1 MTYQE
6 FISEWNNE
14 AQTIHVQTSGSTG
27 VPKKMN
33 VRKDRMIESAKMT
46 CDFLALQPG
55 DTALLCMNLDYIG
68 AKMMVV
74 RSLVRQLH
82 LVQVAPSGHPLVT
95 VDVPITFAA
104 MVPLQVFNSLQ
115 VPEEREKLRQIKH
128 LIIGGGAIDDVLAA
142 QLHDF
147 PHAVWSTYGMTE
159 TLSHIALRRLNGLE
173 SSSWYTPLQGIKVS
187 TNADDCLVIDAPMLC
202 DTPIVTND
210 IAEIRETSTS
220 EGKNTLAFRI
230 IGRQDNVINTGGVKV
245 HAEELENLMRN
256 FLTFPYMITKRKHAK
271 FGEIVVLFVQME
283 LSYSRQQ
290 AASQSPQAL
299 LRVLHKI
306 CHRTLLPYWE
316 PRLYIAVD
324 KIPMTANGK
333 PNRAEA
339 LLMAETFNFPAT
351 HVYDLDKVEA

>member
-27 VPKKMN
+27 APKKMK

-46 CDFLALQPG
+46 CDFLGLQSG

-74 RSLVRQLH
+74 RSLVRQLR
-82 LVQVAPSGHPLVT
+82 LIQVAPSGHPLAT

-104 MVPLQVFNSLQ
+104 MVPLQVYNSLQ

-173 SSSWYTPLQGIKVS
+173 SSSWYTPLQGIKVT
-187 TNADDCLVIDAPMLC
+187 TNADDCLVIDAPKLC

-210 IAEIRETSTS
+210 MAEIREISTS
-220 EGKNTLAFRI
+220 EGKNALAFRI
-230 IGRQDNVINTGGVKV
+230 IGRRDNVINSGGVKIQM
-245 HAEELENLMRN
+245 EELERLMRP
-256 FLTFPYMITKRKHAK
+256 FLTMPYMVTKRKSEK
-271 FGEIVVLFVQME
+271 FGEIVVLMVEKEGDDEGATVEEKSE
-283 LSYSRQQ
+283 LPILQ
-290 AASQSPQAL
+290 AIHRLLHRAL
-299 LRVLHKI
+299 PR
-306 CHRTLLPYWE
+306 YWE
-316 PRLYIAVD
+316 PRLYLSVD
-324 KIPMTANGK
+324 RIPMTETGK
-333 PNRAEA
+333 PNRALA
-339 LLMAETFNFPAT
+339 QQMAEIP
-351 HVYDLDKVEA
+351 DLPCSRAFALDDE

>member
-6 FISEWNNE
+6 FISEWNNN

-27 VPKKMN
+27 APKKLN

-74 RSLVRQLH
+74 RSLVRQLR
-82 LVQVAPSGHPLVT
+82 LIQVVPSGHPLVT

-104 MVPLQVFNSLQ
+104 MVPLQVYNSLQ

-159 TLSHIALRRLNGLE
+159 TLSHIALRRVNGCE

-187 TNADDCLVIDAPMLC
+187 TNADDCLMIDAPMLC
-202 DTPIVTND
+202 DSPIVTND
-210 IAEIRETSTS
+210 MAEIRSTSTS
-220 EGKNTLAFRI
+220 EGQNALAFRI
-230 IGRQDNVINTGGVKV
+230 IGRRDNVINSGGVKIQM
-245 HAEELENLMRN
+245 EELERLIRP
-256 FLTFPYMITKRKHAK
+256 FLTMPYMVTKCKSEK
-271 FGEIVVLFVQME
+271 FGEIVVLMVEKEGDDEGATVEEKSE
-283 LSYSRQQ
+283 LPILR
-290 AASQSPQAL
+290 AIHKLLHRAL
-299 LRVLHKI
+299 PR
-306 CHRTLLPYWE
+306 YWE
-316 PRLYIAVD
+316 PRLYLSVD
-324 KIPMTANGK
+324 RIPMTETGK
-333 PNRAEA
+333 PNRALA
-339 LLMAETFNFPAT
+339 QQMAEKP
-351 HVYDLDKVEA
+351 DLSCNSVFAVDDE

>member
-6 FISEWNNE
+6 FISEWNDD

-27 VPKKMN
+27 APKKLN
-33 VRKDRMIESAKMT
+33 VRKDKMIESAKMT

-82 LVQVAPSGHPLVT
+82 LVQVAPSGHPLAT

-104 MVPLQVFNSLQ
+104 MVPLQVYNSLH

-173 SSSWYTPLQGIKVS
+173 SSSWYTPLQGIKVT
-187 TNADDCLVIDAPMLC
+187 TNADDCLVIDAPKLC

-210 IAEIRETSTS
+210 IAEIRATSTS
-220 EGKNTLAFRI
+220 EGKNALAFRI
-230 IGRQDNVINTGGVKV
+230 IGRRDNVINSGGVKIQM
-245 HAEELENLMRN
+245 EELERLMRP
-256 FLTFPYMITKRKHAK
+256 FLTMPYMVTKRKSEK
-271 FGEIVVLFVQME
+271 FGEIVVLMVEKEGDDEGATVEEKSE
-283 LSYSRQQ
+283 LPMLR
-290 AASQSPQAL
+290 AILRLLHRAL
-299 LRVLHKI
+299 PR
-306 CHRTLLPYWE
+306 YWE
-316 PRLYIAVD
+316 PRLYLSVD
-324 KIPMTANGK
+324 RIPMTETGK
-333 PNRAEA
+333 LNRALA
-339 LLMAETFNFPAT
+339 QQMAEKL
-351 HVYDLDKVEA
+351 DLPCSRVFALDDE

>member
-6 FISEWNNE
+6 FISEWNDD

-27 VPKKMN
+27 APKKMN

-46 CDFLALQPG
+46 CDFLGLQSG

-82 LVQVAPSGHPLVT
+82 LIQVAPSGHPLAK

-104 MVPLQVFNSLQ
+104 MVPLQVYNSLQ
-115 VPEEREKLRQIKH
+115 VPEEWEKLRQIKH
-128 LIIGGGAIDDVLAA
+128 LIIGGGAIDDALAA

-202 DTPIVTND
+202 DSPIVTND
-210 IAEIRETSTS
+210 IAEIRATSTS
-220 EGKNTLAFRI
+220 EGQNALAFRI
-230 IGRQDNVINTGGVKV
+230 IGRRDNVINSGGVKIQM
-245 HAEELENLMRN
+245 EELERLIRP
-256 FLTFPYMITKRKHAK
+256 FLTMPYMVTKRKSEK
-271 FGEIVVLFVQME
+271 FGEIVVLMVEREGDDEGATVEEKSE
-283 LSYSRQQ
+283 LPILQ
-290 AASQSPQAL
+290 AIHRLLHRAL
-299 LRVLHKI
+299 PR
-306 CHRTLLPYWE
+306 YWE
-316 PRLYIAVD
+316 PRLYLSVD
-324 KIPMTANGK
+324 RIPMTETGK
-333 PNRAEA
+333 PNRALA
-339 LLMAETFNFPAT
+339 QQMAEIP
-351 HVYDLDKVEA
+351 DLPCSRAFALDDE

>member
-27 VPKKMN
+27 APKKMN

-46 CDFLALQPG
+46 CDFLGLQPG

-82 LVQVAPSGHPLVT
+82 LVQVAPSGHPLAT

-104 MVPLQVFNSLQ
+104 MVPLQVYNSLQ

-173 SSSWYTPLQGIKVS
+173 SSSWYTPLQGIKVT
-187 TNADDCLVIDAPMLC
+187 TNADECLVIDASKLC

-210 IAEIRETSTS
+210 IAEIREISIS
-220 EGKNTLAFRI
+220 DEQNALAFRI
-230 IGRQDNVINTGGVKV
+230 IGRRDNVINSGGVKIQM
-245 HAEELENLMRN
+245 EELERLMRP
-256 FLTFPYMITKRKHAK
+256 FLTMPYMVTKCKSEK
-271 FGEIVVLFVQME
+271 FGEIVVLMVEKEGDDEGATVEEKSE
-283 LSYSRQQ
+283 LPILQ
-290 AASQSPQAL
+290 AIHRLLHRAL
-299 LRVLHKI
+299 PR
-306 CHRTLLPYWE
+306 YWE
-316 PRLYIAVD
+316 PRLYLSVD
-324 KIPMTANGK
+324 RIPMTETGK
-333 PNRAEA
+333 PNRALA
-339 LLMAETFNFPAT
+339 QRMAEKP
-351 HVYDLDKVEA
+351 DLTCSRVFAVDDE

>member
-6 FISEWNNE
+6 FISEWNDE

-27 VPKKMN
+27 APKKMN

-46 CDFLALQPG
+46 CDFLGLRPG

-82 LVQVAPSGHPLVT
+82 LVQVAPSGHPLAT

-104 MVPLQVFNSLQ
+104 MVPLQVYNSLH

-187 TNADDCLVIDAPMLC
+187 TNADDCLVIDAPKLC

-210 IAEIRETSTS
+210 IAEIRATSTS
-220 EGKNTLAFRI
+220 EGKNALAFRI
-230 IGRQDNVINTGGVKV
+230 IGRRDNVINSGGVKIQM
-245 HAEELENLMRN
+245 EELERLMRP
-256 FLTFPYMITKRKHAK
+256 FLTMPYMVTKRKSEK
-271 FGEIVVLFVQME
+271 FGEIVVLMVEKEGDDEGATVEEKSE
-283 LSYSRQQ
+283 LPMLR
-290 AASQSPQAL
+290 AILRLLHRAL
-299 LRVLHKI
+299 PR
-306 CHRTLLPYWE
+306 YWE
-316 PRLYIAVD
+316 PRLYLSVD
-324 KIPMTANGK
+324 RIPMTETGK
-333 PNRAEA
+333 LNRALA
-339 LLMAETFNFPAT
+339 QQMAEKL
-351 HVYDLDKVEA
+351 DLPCSRVFALDDE

>member
-27 VPKKMN
+27 APKKMK

-46 CDFLALQPG
+46 CDFLGLQSG

-82 LVQVAPSGHPLVT
+82 LIQVAPSGHPLAT

-104 MVPLQVFNSLQ
+104 MVPLQVYNSLQ

-128 LIIGGGAIDDVLAA
+128 LIIGGGAIDDALAV

-173 SSSWYTPLQGIKVS
+173 SSSWYTPLQGIKVT

-202 DTPIVTND
+202 DSPIVTND
-210 IAEIRETSTS
+210 MAEIREISTS
-220 EGKNTLAFRI
+220 EGQNTLAFRI
-230 IGRQDNVINTGGVKV
+230 IGRRDNVINSGGVKIQM
-245 HAEELENLMRN
+245 EELERLMRP
-256 FLTFPYMITKRKHAK
+256 FLTMPYMVTKRKSEK
-271 FGEIVVLFVQME
+271 FGEIVVLMVEKEGDDEGATVEEKSE
-283 LSYSRQQ
+283 LPILR
-290 AASQSPQAL
+290 AIHKLLHRAL
-299 LRVLHKI
+299 PR
-306 CHRTLLPYWE
+306 YWE
-316 PRLYIAVD
+316 PRLYLSVD
-324 KIPMTANGK
+324 SIPMTETGK
-333 PNRAEA
+333 PNRALA
-339 LLMAETFNFPAT
+339 QQMAEKP
-351 HVYDLDKVEA
+351 DLSCNSVFAVDDE

>member
-6 FISEWNNE
+6 FISEWNND

-27 VPKKMN
+27 APKKLN

-46 CDFLALQPG
+46 CNFLGLQSG

-74 RSLVRQLH
+74 RSLVRQLR
-82 LVQVAPSGHPLVT
+82 LIQVAPSGHPLAT

-104 MVPLQVFNSLQ
+104 MVPLQVYNSLQ
-115 VPEEREKLRQIKH
+115 VPEEWEKLRQIKH

-173 SSSWYTPLQGIKVS
+173 SSSWYTPLQGIKVT
-187 TNADDCLVIDAPMLC
+187 TNADDCLVIDAPKLC

-210 IAEIRETSTS
+210 MAEIRATSTS
-220 EGKNTLAFRI
+220 EGKNVLAFRI
-230 IGRQDNVINTGGVKV
+230 IGRRDNVINSGGVKIQM
-245 HAEELENLMRN
+245 EELERLIRP
-256 FLTFPYMITKRKHAK
+256 FLTMPYMVTKRKSEK
-271 FGEIVVLFVQME
+271 FGEIVVLMVEKEGDDEGATVEEKSE
-283 LSYSRQQ
+283 LPMLR
-290 AASQSPQAL
+290 AILRLLHRAL
-299 LRVLHKI
+299 PR
-306 CHRTLLPYWE
+306 YWE
-316 PRLYIAVD
+316 PRLYLSVD
-324 KIPMTANGK
+324 RIPMTETGK
-333 PNRAEA
+333 LNRALA
-339 LLMAETFNFPAT
+339 QQMAEKL
-351 HVYDLDKVEA
+351 DLPCSRVFALDDE

>member
-27 VPKKMN
+27 APKKMK
-33 VRKDRMIESAKMT
+33 VRRERMIESAKMT
-46 CDFLALQPG
+46 CDFLGLQSG

-82 LVQVAPSGHPLVT
+82 LIQVAPSGHPLAT

-104 MVPLQVFNSLQ
+104 MVPLQVYNSLQ

-128 LIIGGGAIDDVLAA
+128 LIIGGGAIDDVLAV

-173 SSSWYTPLQGIKVS
+173 SSSWYTPLQGIKVT
-187 TNADDCLVIDAPMLC
+187 TNADDCLVIDAPKLC

-210 IAEIRETSTS
+210 IAEIRATSTS
-220 EGKNTLAFRI
+220 EGKNALAFRI
-230 IGRQDNVINTGGVKV
+230 IGRRDNVINSGGVKIQM
-245 HAEELENLMRN
+245 EELERLIRP
-256 FLTFPYMITKRKHAK
+256 FLTMPYMVTKCKSEK
-271 FGEIVVLFVQME
+271 FGEIVVLMVEKEGDDEGATVEEKSE
-283 LSYSRQQ
+283 LPILQ
-290 AASQSPQAL
+290 AIHRLLHRAL
-299 LRVLHKI
+299 PR
-306 CHRTLLPYWE
+306 YWE
-316 PRLYIAVD
+316 PRLYLSVD
-324 KIPMTANGK
+324 RIPMTETGK
-333 PNRAEA
+333 PNRALA
-339 LLMAETFNFPAT
+339 QRMAEKP
-351 HVYDLDKVEA
+351 DLTCSRVFAVDDE

>member
-27 VPKKMN
+27 APKKLN

-46 CDFLALQPG
+46 CDFLGLQSG

-82 LVQVAPSGHPLVT
+82 LVQVAPSGHPLAT

-104 MVPLQVFNSLQ
+104 MVPLQVYNSLQ

-128 LIIGGGAIDDVLAA
+128 LIIGGGAIDDVLAT

-187 TNADDCLVIDAPMLC
+187 TNADDCLVIDAPKLC

-210 IAEIRETSTS
+210 IAEIREISTS
-220 EGKNTLAFRI
+220 EGKNVLAFRI
-230 IGRQDNVINTGGVKV
+230 IGRRDNVINSGGVKIQM
-245 HAEELENLMRN
+245 EELERLIRP
-256 FLTFPYMITKRKHAK
+256 FLTMPYMVTKRKSEK
-271 FGEIVVLFVQME
+271 FGEIVVLMVKREGDDEGATVEEKSE
-283 LSYSRQQ
+283 LPMLR
-290 AASQSPQAL
+290 AILRLLHRAL
-299 LRVLHKI
+299 PR
-306 CHRTLLPYWE
+306 YWE
-316 PRLYIAVD
+316 PRLYLSVD
-324 KIPMTANGK
+324 RIPMTETGK
-333 PNRAEA
+333 LNRALA
-339 LLMAETFNFPAT
+339 QQMAEKL
-351 HVYDLDKVEA
+351 DLPCSRVFALDDE

>member
-6 FISEWNNE
+6 FISEWNND

-27 VPKKMN
+27 APKKMN

-46 CDFLALQPG
+46 CDFLGLQPG

-74 RSLVRQLH
+74 RSLVRQLR
-82 LVQVAPSGHPLVT
+82 LIQVAPSGHPLAT

-128 LIIGGGAIDDVLAA
+128 LIIGGGTVDDVLAA

-159 TLSHIALRRLNGLE
+159 TLSHIALRRLNGHQ
-173 SSSWYTPLQGIKVS
+173 SSSWYTPLQGIKVT
-187 TNADDCLVIDAPMLC
+187 TNADECLVIDAPKLC

-210 IAEIRETSTS
+210 IAEIRTTSTS
-220 EGKNTLAFRI
+220 EGQNALAFRL
-230 IGRQDNVINTGGVKV
+230 IGRRDNVINSGGVKIQM
-245 HAEELENLMRN
+245 EELERLMRP
-256 FLTFPYMITKRKHAK
+256 FLTMPYMVTKRKSEK
-271 FGEIVVLFVQME
+271 FGEIVVLMVEREDDGEGATFEEKSE
-283 LSYSRQQ
+283 LPILQ
-290 AASQSPQAL
+290 AIHKLLHRAL
-299 LRVLHKI
+299 PR
-306 CHRTLLPYWE
+306 YWE
-316 PRLYIAVD
+316 PRLYLSVD
-324 KIPMTANGK
+324 RIPMTETGK
-333 PNRAEA
+333 PNRALA
-339 LLMAETFNFPAT
+339 QRMAENP
-351 HVYDLDKVEA
+351 DLPSSSVFAVDDK

>member
-6 FISEWNNE
+6 FISEWNDE

-27 VPKKMN
+27 APKKMN

-46 CDFLALQPG
+46 CNFLGLQSG

-82 LVQVAPSGHPLVT
+82 LVQVAPSGHPLAT

-104 MVPLQVFNSLQ
+104 MVPLQVYNSLH

-173 SSSWYTPLQGIKVS
+173 SSSWYTPLQGIKVT
-187 TNADDCLVIDAPMLC
+187 TNADDCLVIDAPKLC

-210 IAEIRETSTS
+210 MAEIREISTS
-220 EGKNTLAFRI
+220 EGKNVLAFRI
-230 IGRQDNVINTGGVKV
+230 IGRRDNVINSGGVKIQM
-245 HAEELENLMRN
+245 EELERLIRP
-256 FLTFPYMITKRKHAK
+256 FLTMPYMVTKCKSEK
-271 FGEIVVLFVQME
+271 FGEIVVLMVEKEGDDEGATVEEKSE
-283 LSYSRQQ
+283 LPILQ
-290 AASQSPQAL
+290 AIHRLLHRAL
-299 LRVLHKI
+299 PR
-306 CHRTLLPYWE
+306 YWE
-316 PRLYIAVD
+316 PRLYLSVD
-324 KIPMTANGK
+324 RIPMTETGK
-333 PNRAEA
+333 PNRALA
-339 LLMAETFNFPAT
+339 QRMAEKP
-351 HVYDLDKVEA
+351 DLTCSRVFAVDDE

>member
-6 FISEWNNE
+6 FISEWNND

-27 VPKKMN
+27 APKKLN

-46 CDFLALQPG
+46 CNFLGLQPG

-74 RSLVRQLH
+74 RSLVRQLR
-82 LVQVAPSGHPLVT
+82 LIQVAPSGHPLAT

-104 MVPLQVFNSLQ
+104 MVPLQVYNSLQ

-128 LIIGGGAIDDVLAA
+128 LIIGGGAVDDVLAA

-173 SSSWYTPLQGIKVS
+173 SSSWYTPLQGIKV
-187 TNADDCLVIDAPMLC
+187 TANADECLVIDAPMLC

-210 IAEIRETSTS
+210 MAEIREISTS
-220 EGKNTLAFRI
+220 EGKNALAFRI
-230 IGRQDNVINTGGVKV
+230 IGRRDNVINSGGVKIQM
-245 HAEELENLMRN
+245 EELERLMRP
-256 FLTFPYMITKRKHAK
+256 FLTMPYMVTKRKSEK
-271 FGEIVVLFVQME
+271 FGEIVVLMVEREGDDEGATVEEKSE
-283 LSYSRQQ
+283 LPMLR
-290 AASQSPQAL
+290 AILRLLHRAL
-299 LRVLHKI
+299 PR
-306 CHRTLLPYWE
+306 YWE
-316 PRLYIAVD
+316 PRLYLSVD
-324 KIPMTANGK
+324 RIPMTETGK
-333 PNRAEA
+333 LNRALA
-339 LLMAETFNFPAT
+339 QQMAEKL
-351 HVYDLDKVEA
+351 DLPCSRVFALDDE

>member
-27 VPKKMN
+27 APKKMN

-46 CDFLALQPG
+46 CDFLGLQPG

-82 LVQVAPSGHPLVT
+82 LVQVAPSGHPLAT

-104 MVPLQVFNSLQ
+104 MVPLQVYNSLQ
-115 VPEEREKLRQIKH
+115 VPEEREKIRQIKH
-128 LIIGGGAIDDVLAA
+128 LIIGGGAIDDVLAT

-159 TLSHIALRRLNGLE
+159 TLSHIALRRLNGHQ

-187 TNADDCLVIDAPMLC
+187 TNADECLIIDAQMLS
-202 DTPIVTND
+202 DSPIVTND
-210 IAEIRETSTS
+210 MAEIRATSTS
-220 EGKNTLAFRI
+220 KGQNALAFRI
-230 IGRQDNVINTGGVKV
+230 IGRRDNVINSGGVKIQM
-245 HAEELENLMRN
+245 EELERLMRP
-256 FLTFPYMITKRKHAK
+256 FLTMPYMVTKRKSEK
-271 FGEIVVLFVQME
+271 FGEIVVLMVEKEGDDEGTTFEEKSE
-283 LSYSRQQ
+283 LPILR
-290 AASQSPQAL
+290 AIHKLLHRAL
-299 LRVLHKI
+299 P
-306 CHRTLLPYWE
+306 PYWE
-316 PRLYIAVD
+316 PRLYLSVD
-324 KIPMTANGK
+324 HIPMTETGK
-333 PNRAEA
+333 PNRALA
-339 LLMAETFNFPAT
+339 QRMAEKP
-351 HVYDLDKVEA
+351 DLPCNSVFALDDE

>member
-6 FISEWNNE
+6 FISEWNDD

-27 VPKKMN
+27 APKKMN
-33 VRKDRMIESAKMT
+33 VRRDRMIESAKMT
-46 CDFLALQPG
+46 CDFLGLQSG

-82 LVQVAPSGHPLVT
+82 LIQVAPSGHPLAT

-104 MVPLQVFNSLQ
+104 MVPLQVYNSLQ
-115 VPEEREKLRQIKH
+115 VPDEREKLRQIKH

-173 SSSWYTPLQGIKVS
+173 SSSWYTPLQGIKVT
-187 TNADDCLVIDAPMLC
+187 TNADDCLVIDAPKLC

-210 IAEIRETSTS
+210 IAEIRATSTS
-220 EGKNTLAFRI
+220 EGKNALAFRI
-230 IGRQDNVINTGGVKV
+230 IGRRDNVINSGGVKIQM
-245 HAEELENLMRN
+245 EELERLIRP
-256 FLTFPYMITKRKHAK
+256 FLTMPYMVTKCKSEK
-271 FGEIVVLFVQME
+271 FGEIVVLMVEKEGDDEGATVEEKSE
-283 LSYSRQQ
+283 LPILQ
-290 AASQSPQAL
+290 AIHRLLHRAL
-299 LRVLHKI
+299 PR
-306 CHRTLLPYWE
+306 YWE
-316 PRLYIAVD
+316 PRLYLSVD
-324 KIPMTANGK
+324 RIPMTETGK
-333 PNRAEA
+333 PNRALA
-339 LLMAETFNFPAT
+339 QRMAEKP
-351 HVYDLDKVEA
+351 DLTCSRVFAVDDE

>member
-27 VPKKMN
+27 APKKLN

-46 CDFLALQPG
+46 CDFLGLQSG

-82 LVQVAPSGHPLVT
+82 LVQVAPSGHPLAT

-104 MVPLQVFNSLQ
+104 MVPLQVYNSLH

-128 LIIGGGAIDDVLAA
+128 LIIGGGAIDDALAV

-173 SSSWYTPLQGIKVS
+173 SSSWYTPLQGIKVT

-202 DTPIVTND
+202 DSPIVTND
-210 IAEIRETSTS
+210 MAEIREISTS
-220 EGKNTLAFRI
+220 EGQNTLAFRI
-230 IGRQDNVINTGGVKV
+230 IGRRDNVINSGGVKIQM
-245 HAEELENLMRN
+245 EELERLMRP
-256 FLTFPYMITKRKHAK
+256 FLTMPYMVTKRKSEK
-271 FGEIVVLFVQME
+271 FGEIVVLMVEKEGDDEGATVEEKSE
-283 LSYSRQQ
+283 LPMLR
-290 AASQSPQAL
+290 AILRLLHRAL
-299 LRVLHKI
+299 PR
-306 CHRTLLPYWE
+306 YWE
-316 PRLYIAVD
+316 PRLYLSVD
-324 KIPMTANGK
+324 RIPMTETGK
-333 PNRAEA
+333 PNRALA
-339 LLMAETFNFPAT
+339 QQMAEKP
-351 HVYDLDKVEA
+351 DLSCNSVFAVDDE

>member
-6 FISEWNNE
+6 FISEWNDD
-14 AQTIHVQTSGSTG
+14 AQAIHVQTSGSTG
-27 VPKKMN
+27 APKKMN
-33 VRKDRMIESAKMT
+33 VRKDKMIESAKMT
-46 CDFLALQPG
+46 CDFLGLQPG

-82 LVQVAPSGHPLVT
+82 LVQVAPSGHPLAT

-104 MVPLQVFNSLQ
+104 MVPLQVYNSLQ

-187 TNADDCLVIDAPMLC
+187 TNADDCLVIDAPKLC

-210 IAEIRETSTS
+210 IAEIREISTS
-220 EGKNTLAFRI
+220 EGKNVLAFRI
-230 IGRQDNVINTGGVKV
+230 IGRRDNVINSGGVKIQM
-245 HAEELENLMRN
+245 EELERLIRP
-256 FLTFPYMITKRKHAK
+256 FLTMPYMVTKRKSEK
-271 FGEIVVLFVQME
+271 FGEIVVLMVEKEGDDEGATVEEKSE
-283 LSYSRQQ
+283 LPILQ
-290 AASQSPQAL
+290 AIHRLLHRAL
-299 LRVLHKI
+299 PR
-306 CHRTLLPYWE
+306 YWE
-316 PRLYIAVD
+316 PRLYLSVD
-324 KIPMTANGK
+324 RIPMTETGK
-333 PNRAEA
+333 PNRALA
-339 LLMAETFNFPAT
+339 QQMAEIP
-351 HVYDLDKVEA
+351 DLPCSRAFALDDE

>member
-27 VPKKMN
+27 APKKMN
-33 VRKDRMIESAKMT
+33 VRRDRMIESAKMT
-46 CDFLALQPG
+46 CDFLGLQSG

-82 LVQVAPSGHPLVT
+82 LIQVAPSGHPLAT

-104 MVPLQVFNSLQ
+104 MVPLQVYNSLQ

-173 SSSWYTPLQGIKVS
+173 SSSWYTPLQGIKVT
-187 TNADDCLVIDAPMLC
+187 TNADDCLVIDAPKLC

-210 IAEIRETSTS
+210 IAEIRATSTS
-220 EGKNTLAFRI
+220 EGKNALAFRI
-230 IGRQDNVINTGGVKV
+230 IGRRDNVINSGGVKIQM
-245 HAEELENLMRN
+245 EELERLMRP
-256 FLTFPYMITKRKHAK
+256 FLTMPYMVTKRKSEK
-271 FGEIVVLFVQME
+271 FGEIVVLMVEREGDDEGATVEEKSE
-283 LSYSRQQ
+283 LPMLR
-290 AASQSPQAL
+290 AILRLLHRAL
-299 LRVLHKI
+299 PR
-306 CHRTLLPYWE
+306 YWE
-316 PRLYIAVD
+316 PRLYLSVD
-324 KIPMTANGK
+324 RIPMTETGK
-333 PNRAEA
+333 LNRALA
-339 LLMAETFNFPAT
+339 QQMAEKL
-351 HVYDLDKVEA
+351 DLPCSRVFALDDE

>member
-27 VPKKMN
+27 APKKMN
-33 VRKDRMIESAKMT
+33 VRRDRMIESAKMT
-46 CDFLALQPG
+46 CDFLGLQSG

-82 LVQVAPSGHPLVT
+82 LVQVAPSGHPLAT

-104 MVPLQVFNSLQ
+104 MVPLQVYNSLQ

-173 SSSWYTPLQGIKVS
+173 SSSWYTPLQGIKVT
-187 TNADDCLVIDAPMLC
+187 TNADDCLVIDAPKLC

-210 IAEIRETSTS
+210 MAEIREISTS
-220 EGKNTLAFRI
+220 EGKNVLAFRI
-230 IGRQDNVINTGGVKV
+230 IGRRDNVINSGGVKIQM
-245 HAEELENLMRN
+245 EELERLIRP
-256 FLTFPYMITKRKHAK
+256 FLTMPYMVTKRKSEK
-271 FGEIVVLFVQME
+271 FGEIVVLMVEKEGDDEGATVEEKSE
-283 LSYSRQQ
+283 LPILQ
-290 AASQSPQAL
+290 AIHRLLHRAL
-299 LRVLHKI
+299 PR
-306 CHRTLLPYWE
+306 YWE
-316 PRLYIAVD
+316 PRLYLSVD
-324 KIPMTANGK
+324 RIPMTETGK
-333 PNRAEA
+333 PNRALA
-339 LLMAETFNFPAT
+339 QRMAEKP
-351 HVYDLDKVEA
+351 DLPCSRVFAMDDE

>member
-6 FISEWNNE
+6 FISEWNDE

-27 VPKKMN
+27 APKKMN

-46 CDFLALQPG
+46 CNFLGLQSG

-82 LVQVAPSGHPLVT
+82 LIQVAPSGHPLAT
-95 VDVPITFAA
+95 VGVPITFAA
-104 MVPLQVFNSLQ
+104 MVPLQVYNSLQ

-128 LIIGGGAIDDVLAA
+128 LIIGGGAIDDALAV

-173 SSSWYTPLQGIKVS
+173 SSSWYTPLQGIKVT

-202 DTPIVTND
+202 DSPIVTND
-210 IAEIRETSTS
+210 MAEIREISTS
-220 EGKNTLAFRI
+220 EGQNTLAFRI
-230 IGRQDNVINTGGVKV
+230 IGRRDNVINSGGVKIQM
-245 HAEELENLMRN
+245 EELERLMRP
-256 FLTFPYMITKRKHAK
+256 FLTMPYMVTKRKSEK
-271 FGEIVVLFVQME
+271 FGEIVVLMVEKEGDDEGATVEEKSE
-283 LSYSRQQ
+283 LPMLR
-290 AASQSPQAL
+290 AILRLLHRAL
-299 LRVLHKI
+299 PR
-306 CHRTLLPYWE
+306 YWE
-316 PRLYIAVD
+316 PRLYLSVD
-324 KIPMTANGK
+324 RIPMTETGK
-333 PNRAEA
+333 PNRALA
-339 LLMAETFNFPAT
+339 QQMAEKP
-351 HVYDLDKVEA
+351 DLSCNSVFAVDDE

>member
-27 VPKKMN
+27 APKKMN

-46 CDFLALQPG
+46 CDFLGLQSG

-82 LVQVAPSGHPLVT
+82 LVQVAPSGHPLAT

-104 MVPLQVFNSLQ
+104 MVPLQVYNSLH

-187 TNADDCLVIDAPMLC
+187 TNADDCLVIDAPKLC

-210 IAEIRETSTS
+210 IAEIRATSTS
-220 EGKNTLAFRI
+220 EGKNALAFRI
-230 IGRQDNVINTGGVKV
+230 IGRRDNVINSGGVKIQM
-245 HAEELENLMRN
+245 EELERLIRP
-256 FLTFPYMITKRKHAK
+256 FLTMPYMVTKRKSEK
-271 FGEIVVLFVQME
+271 FGEIVVLMVEREGDDEGATVEEKSE
-283 LSYSRQQ
+283 LPMLR
-290 AASQSPQAL
+290 AILRLLHRAL
-299 LRVLHKI
+299 PR
-306 CHRTLLPYWE
+306 YWE
-316 PRLYIAVD
+316 PRLYLSVD
-324 KIPMTANGK
+324 RIPMTETGK
-333 PNRAEA
+333 LNRALA
-339 LLMAETFNFPAT
+339 QQMAEKL
-351 HVYDLDKVEA
+351 DLPCSRVFALDDE

>member
-27 VPKKMN
+27 APKKLN

-46 CDFLALQPG
+46 CDFLGLQSG

-82 LVQVAPSGHPLVT
+82 LIQVAPSGHPLAT

-104 MVPLQVFNSLQ
+104 MVPLQVYNSLQ

-187 TNADDCLVIDAPMLC
+187 TNADDCLVIDAPKLC

-210 IAEIRETSTS
+210 IAEIREISTS
-220 EGKNTLAFRI
+220 EGKNVLAFRI
-230 IGRQDNVINTGGVKV
+230 IGRRDNVINSGGVKIQM
-245 HAEELENLMRN
+245 EELERLIRP
-256 FLTFPYMITKRKHAK
+256 FLTMPYMVTKRKSEK
-271 FGEIVVLFVQME
+271 FGEIVVLMVEREGDDEGATVEEKSE
-283 LSYSRQQ
+283 LPILQ
-290 AASQSPQAL
+290 AIHRLLHRAL
-299 LRVLHKI
+299 PR
-306 CHRTLLPYWE
+306 YWE
-316 PRLYIAVD
+316 PRLYLSVD
-324 KIPMTANGK
+324 RIPMTETGK
-333 PNRAEA
+333 LNRALA
-339 LLMAETFNFPAT
+339 QQMAEKP
-351 HVYDLDKVEA
+351 DLSCNSVFAVDDE

>member
-27 VPKKMN
+27 APKKMK

-46 CDFLALQPG
+46 CDFLGLQSG

-82 LVQVAPSGHPLVT
+82 LIQVAPSGHPLAT

-104 MVPLQVFNSLQ
+104 MVPLQVYNSLQ

-128 LIIGGGAIDDVLAA
+128 LIVGGGAIDDVLAA

-202 DTPIVTND
+202 DSPIVTND
-210 IAEIRETSTS
+210 MAEIREISTS
-220 EGKNTLAFRI
+220 EGQNTLAFRI
-230 IGRQDNVINTGGVKV
+230 IGRRDNVINSGGVKIQM
-245 HAEELENLMRN
+245 EELERLMRP
-256 FLTFPYMITKRKHAK
+256 FLTMPYMVTKRKSEK
-271 FGEIVVLFVQME
+271 FGEIVVLMVEKEGDDEGATVEEKSE
-283 LSYSRQQ
+283 LPILR
-290 AASQSPQAL
+290 AIHKLLHRAL
-299 LRVLHKI
+299 PR
-306 CHRTLLPYWE
+306 YWE
-316 PRLYIAVD
+316 PRLYLSVD
-324 KIPMTANGK
+324 RIPMTETGK
-333 PNRAEA
+333 PNRALA
-339 LLMAETFNFPAT
+339 QQMAEKP
-351 HVYDLDKVEA
+351 DLSCNSVFAVDDE

>member
-27 VPKKMN
+27 APKKLN

-46 CDFLALQPG
+46 CDFLGLQQG

-82 LVQVAPSGHPLVT
+82 LVQVAPSGHPLAT

-104 MVPLQVFNSLQ
+104 MVPLQVYNSLQ

-173 SSSWYTPLQGIKVS
+173 SSSWYTPLQGIKVT
-187 TNADDCLVIDAPMLC
+187 TNADECLVIDASKLC

-210 IAEIRETSTS
+210 IAEIREISIS
-220 EGKNTLAFRI
+220 DEQNALAFRI
-230 IGRQDNVINTGGVKV
+230 IGRRDNVINSGGVKIQM
-245 HAEELENLMRN
+245 EELERLMRP
-256 FLTFPYMITKRKHAK
+256 FLTMPYMVTKCKSEK
-271 FGEIVVLFVQME
+271 FGEIVVLMVEKEGDDEGATVEEKSE
-283 LSYSRQQ
+283 LPILQ
-290 AASQSPQAL
+290 AIHRLLHRAL
-299 LRVLHKI
+299 PR
-306 CHRTLLPYWE
+306 YWE
-316 PRLYIAVD
+316 PRLYLSVD
-324 KIPMTANGK
+324 RIPMTETGK
-333 PNRAEA
+333 PNRALA
-339 LLMAETFNFPAT
+339 QRMAEKP
-351 HVYDLDKVEA
+351 DLTCSRVFAVDDE

>member
-6 FISEWNNE
+6 FISEWNDD

-27 VPKKMN
+27 APKKMN

-46 CDFLALQPG
+46 CDFLGLQPG

-74 RSLVRQLH
+74 RSLVRQLR
-82 LVQVAPSGHPLVT
+82 LIQVAPSGHPLAT
-95 VDVPITFAA
+95 VGVPITFAA
-104 MVPLQVFNSLQ
+104 MVPLQVYNSLQ

-187 TNADDCLVIDAPMLC
+187 TNADECLVIDAPKLC
-202 DTPIVTND
+202 DSPIVTND
-210 IAEIRETSTS
+210 MAEIRETSTS
-220 EGKNTLAFRI
+220 EGQNALAFRI
-230 IGRQDNVINTGGVKV
+230 IGRRDNVINSGGVKIQM
-245 HAEELENLMRN
+245 EELERLIRP
-256 FLTFPYMITKRKHAK
+256 FLTMPYMVTKRKSEK
-271 FGEIVVLFVQME
+271 FGEIVVLMVEKEDDDEGVTFEEKSE
-283 LSYSRQQ
+283 LPFLR
-290 AASQSPQAL
+290 AIHKLLHRAL
-299 LRVLHKI
+299 PR
-306 CHRTLLPYWE
+306 YWE
-316 PRLYIAVD
+316 PRLYLSVD
-324 KIPMTANGK
+324 RIPMTETGK
-333 PNRAEA
+333 PNRALA
-339 LLMAETFNFPAT
+339 QRMAENP
-351 HVYDLDKVEA
+351 DLPCSCVLAVDDE